1 MKNYAAKDIRNF
13 AIVGHG
19 GSGKTTLS
27 EAMLSRS
34 GKINR
39 IGSIESGTTVSDY
52 HHDEHQRQISIHSSP
67 LHLEW
72 DDIKFNL
79 IDTPGY
85 LDFIGEAISSLAVV
99 DAAVIVVHAVNG
111 IEVGT
116 EQVWNYA
123 SNYKLPKII
132 VVNGLDREHT
142 QFDQILQQAKSNFG
156 SNVFPLQLPVNA
168 GPGFNQVVD
177 VLRSEL
183 ITYSTDGSGKYSE
196 EELPEEWQEKI
207 KGLHEELIEYV
218 AESDD
223 TLLEKFF
230 EEGGLSEE
238 EMREGLHRAIQN
250 QVFIPVFCTAATEN
264 IGVARLMDFI
274 SKYGSSPVDRAT
286 VQAENVN
293 SEETVDVALDGSA
306 PVVHVFKT
314 ISEAHVG
321 ELSFFRVYSGS
332 VSTGMDL
339 HNTTR
344 GNSERFGQM
353 FLMNGKDRTS
363 VPSLNAGDIGAVVKL
378 KDTHTGNTLTG
389 PSNKVKLSSVKLP
402 NSNIHLGIRSR
413 SKGDEERIAM
423 GLSTIH
429 EEDPTFIYRVDSEL
443 HQTVLSG
450 QGELHLQVSI
460 DRLKRKFNVDVETFK
475 PRIPYRETIR
485 GKGSSKY
492 RHKKQSGGAGQ
503 FAEVWM
509 RVESKPRGEGIEF
522 THSLVGQSVDRV
534 FVPSVEK
541 GVNFACTDGVLA
553 GYRVVDLKV
562 DFYDGK
568 QHPVDSKDIAFQ
580 MAGKQ
585 AFREAFMDAQPCL
598 LEPILNIEIRVPDNF
613 MGDVMGDMSSR
624 RGKIIGMDAE
634 GESQLI
640 RAQAPQ
646 SEMYQYSTAL
656 RSLTG
661 GRGIHSEEFSHY
673 EEVPRDMETKV
684 VAAAKAAQNTENKE

>member
-1 MKNYAAKDIRNF
+1 
-13 AIVGHG
+13 
-19 GSGKTTLS
+19 
-27 EAMLSRS
+27 MLSLS

-39 IGSIESGTTVSDY
+39 IGSIESGTTTSDY

-99 DAAVIVVHAVNG
+99 DAAVVVVHAVNG

-123 SNYKLPKII
+123 SNYRLPKII
-132 VVNGLDREHT
+132 VVNGLDKEHT
-142 QFDQILQQAKSNFG
+142 QFDKILQQAKSNFG

-196 EELPEEWQEKI
+196 EKLPEKWQEKI
-207 KGLHEELIEYV
+207 KELHKELIEYV

-230 EEGGLSEE
+230 EEGNLSEE
-238 EMREGLHRAIQN
+238 EMREGLHRAIQD
-250 QVFIPVFCTAATEN
+250 QVFIPVFCTTATQN
-264 IGVARLMDFI
+264 IGTARLMDFI

-286 VQAENVN
+286 IQAENAD
-293 SEETVDVALDGSA
+293 SGETIEVALDGSA

-321 ELSFFRVYSGS
+321 VLSFFRVYSGS
-332 VSTGMDL
+332 VSTRMDL
-339 HNTTR
+339 QNTTR

-402 NSNIHLGIRSR
+402 NSNIHLGIRSKL
-413 SKGDEERIAM
+413 KGDEERIAT

-443 HQTVLSG
+443 HQTVISG

-509 RVESKPRGEGIEF
+509 RIESKPRGEGIEF
-522 THSLVGQSVDRV
+522 THSLAGQSVDRV

-541 GVNFACTDGVLA
+541 GVNVSCTEGILA

-585 AFREAFMDAQPCL
+585 AFREAFMEAQPCL
-598 LEPILNIEIRVPDNF
+598 LEPILNIEIKVPDSF

-624 RGKIIGMDAE
+624 RGKIIGVDAE
-634 GESQLI
+634 GESQSI
-640 RAQAPQ
+640 KAQAPQ
-646 SEMYQYSTAL
+646 AEMYQYSTTL

-661 GRGIHSEEFSHY
+661 GRGIHFEEFSHY
-673 EEVPRDMETKV
+673 EEVPRDMERKV
-684 VAAAKAAQNTENKE
+684 VATAKAAQGTEDKE

>member
-13 AIVGHG
+13 AVVGHG

-27 EAMLSRS
+27 EAMLSLS

-39 IGSIESGTTVSDY
+39 IGSIESGTTTSDY

-99 DAAVIVVHAVNG
+99 DAAVVVVHAVNG

-123 SNYKLPKII
+123 SNYRLPKII
-132 VVNGLDREHT
+132 VVNGLDKEHT
-142 QFDQILQQAKSNFG
+142 QFDKILQQAKSNFG

-196 EELPEEWQEKI
+196 EELPEKWQEKI
-207 KGLHEELIEYV
+207 KELHKELIEYV

-230 EEGGLSEE
+230 EEGNLSEE
-238 EMREGLHRAIQN
+238 EMREGLHRAIQD
-250 QVFIPVFCTAATEN
+250 QVFIPVFCTTATQN
-264 IGVARLMDFI
+264 IGTARLMDFI

-286 VQAENVN
+286 IQAENAN
-293 SEETVDVALDGSA
+293 SGETIEVALDGSA

-339 HNTTR
+339 QNTTR

-402 NSNIHLGIRSR
+402 NSNIHLGIRSKL
-413 SKGDEERIAM
+413 KGDEERIAT

-443 HQTVLSG
+443 HQTVISG

-509 RVESKPRGEGIEF
+509 RIESKPRGEGIEF

-541 GVNFACTDGVLA
+541 GVNVSCTEGILA

-585 AFREAFMDAQPCL
+585 AFREAFMEAQPCL
-598 LEPILNIEIRVPDNF
+598 LEPILNIEIKVPDSF

-624 RGKIIGMDAE
+624 RGKIIGIDAE
-634 GESQLI
+634 GESQSI
-640 RAQAPQ
+640 KAQAPQ
-646 SEMYQYSTAL
+646 AEMYQYSTTL

-661 GRGIHSEEFSHY
+661 GRGIHFEEFSHY
-673 EEVPRDMETKV
+673 EEVPRDMERKV
-684 VAAAKAAQNTENKE
+684 VTAAKAAQGTEDKE

>member
-13 AIVGHG
+13 AVVGHG

-142 QFDQILQQAKSNFG
+142 QFDQILQQAKNNFG

-230 EEGGLSEE
+230 EEGSLSEE
-238 EMREGLHRAIQN
+238 EMREGLHRAIQD
-250 QVFIPVFCTAATEN
+250 QVFIPIFCTAATEN
-264 IGVARLMDFI
+264 IGAARLMDFI

-339 HNTTR
+339 QNTTR

-353 FLMNGKDRTS
+353 FLMNGKERTS

-402 NSNIHLGIRSR
+402 NSNIHLGIRSK

-429 EEDPTFIYRVDSEL
+429 EEDPTFIYRVDPEL